1 MLGITLGSMPGPLS
15 RTSTMQTKSL
25 VVTSIS
31 IFLGGLLRLKA
42 VMLLE
47 IKLMKIVS
55 RWLDS
60 QATVKLKSPV
70 IFKPMF
76 SALNRGLNIWIA
88 WFSGTVKTTAE
99 VGEFGEQNNASS
111 WLIKWA
117 LRSLSWC
124 KNRPAQT
131 GLLNRLTAIAVVG
144 SLKQVRVW
152 LVAVLIHEK
161 GFDRWPLSSR
171 CG

>member
-124 KNRPAQT
+124 KKSTCSDRFVKSFDCNCSCRFFEASKSVVS
-131 GLLNRLTAIAVVG
+131 GCLN
-144 SLKQVRVW
+144 S
-152 LVAVLIHEK
+152 
-161 GFDRWPLSSR
+161 
-171 CG
+171 